1 MKTKNDLKT
10 GILIGIGMIVIPLIM
25 MSTNYITEKSNIYEL
40 HQTRLGEVESDYLKI
55 NTQTGE
61 VWFLDSYDQT
71 ENRFYVEELTK
82 KERKEKKEEEKKED
96 RKKRVGGK

>member
-40 HQTRLGEVESDYLKI
+40 HQAWDGGTDYLKI

-61 VWFLDSYDQT
+61 VWYLDSFDET
-71 ENRFYVEELTK
+71 ESRYYVEELTK
-82 KERKEKKEEEKKED
+82 KERNKKKKEEKKEV
-96 RKKRVGGK
+96 RQKRIGGNK